1 MELSKSLKIGTSLVL
16 MLGLVGCASAPKPKS
31 QSQPEE
37 VGIICLPMV
46 TYTKKEQA
54 QAANEAKAYAQFE
67 PQLMSM
73 LQDYAVMREENKE
86 CMAVSSVE
94 DHTSST
100 STTK

>member
-16 MLGLVGCASAPKPKS
+16 VLGLVGCASAPKPK
-31 QSQPEE
+31 SQPEE